1 MHRDAARTPLR
12 AHALPAA
19 AASALV
25 LLSACLPS
33 SEAAVTM
40 NANGLDSGY
49 DPAQATLPYSNGV
62 AQDILDLTF
71 RMESGRALPV
81 LSRFEGPV
89 TVRLAGD
96 VPPSARADLDRL
108 LARLRGEAGID
119 ISATDGPAAVTI
131 TFLPRARIQATYANV
146 ACFVVPGVSDWA
158 GFRAN
163 RNSAATDWAQLTV
176 RTRAAIFIPSDGS
189 PQETRDCLHEEL
201 AQALGPVNDLY
212 RLSDSVFND
221 DNFHNVLTPFDML
234 VLRAVYAPDLRPG
247 MSPQAVA
254 DRLPAILAQFGADVA
269 GSHGGSTPT
278 AWTNAIEVALSGR
291 GTTAQR
297 ELSAR
302 QAIALAREQ
311 GWGDARLALGYFAL
325 GRLTLSR
332 DPDTA
337 FSALTEA
344 REIYATLPGG
354 AIQAAHV
361 DMQLAAMALTRGDHR
376 SVLTLAEQAVPVAAG
391 AENAALVATLL
402 MMRAEALDALG
413 QSAAAEAA
421 RMDSRNWGR
430 YGFGSDEM
438 VRARMAEIAVIA
450 RHPG

>member
-1 MHRDAARTPLR
+1 MHRDAARTPPR
-12 AHALPAA
+12 AHALRAA
-19 AASALV
+19 AVSALA
-25 LLSACLPS
+25 LLAACLPAPD
-33 SEAAVTM
+33 AAVTM
-40 NANGLDSGY
+40 NAGATG
-49 DPAQATLPYSNGV
+49 PAIDTLPFAPGGDTL

-71 RMESGRALPV
+71 RMESGRTLPV

-96 VPPSARADLDRL
+96 VPATARGDLDRL

-119 ISATDGPAAVTI
+119 IAETAGQAAITI
-131 TFLPRARIQATYANV
+131 TFLPRSRIQATYANV

-158 GFRAN
+158 GFRAG
-163 RNSAATDWAQLTV
+163 RNSAVTDWAQLTV

-221 DNFHNVLTPFDML
+221 DNFHNTLTGFDML
-234 VLRAVYAPDLRPG
+234 VLRAIYAPDLSPG

-254 DRLPAILAQFGADVA
+254 DRLPGILSRIAPGAA
-269 GSHGGSTPT
+269 GSPGGATPR
-278 AWTNAIEVALSGR
+278 AWSNVIEVALSPR

-297 ELSAR
+297 ELAAR
-302 QAIALAREQ
+302 QAIGLAREQ
-311 GWGDARLALGYFAL
+311 GWYDSRLALSYFSL

-344 REIYATLPGG
+344 RAIYSGLPGG
-354 AIQAAHV
+354 AVQAAHV
-361 DMQLAAMALTRGDHR
+361 DMQLAAMALARGDHGAA
-376 SVLTLAEQAVPVAAG
+376 LALADAALPVAAG

-402 MMRAEALDALG
+402 MMKAEALQAQGRPD
-413 QSAAAEAA
+413 AAEQA
-421 RMDSRNWGR
+421 RMDSRTWGR
-430 YGFGSDEM
+430 YGFGSDET
-438 VRARMAEIAVIA
+438 VRARMAEIAMLA
-450 RHPG
+450 RRRG